1 MELPENSYYMYIVPF
16 YYLTDMKAIEEKLNK
31 LIFEINDKDSH
42 SYLNDFVSAFFNK
55 RNEGNRAV
63 MLGLHNKDI
72 IKLLLGTTADVL
84 KEEALYT
91 ICINNRREADKGV
104 HILFETIS
112 EQNDE
117 LRKHLT
123 ELFQEYG
130 AGDHYD
136 LVAALKNGY
145 IPNLIIQGDKV
156 REFLDKPH
164 LSFRHLNSENLIKKV
179 TIDWNWT
186 VDEKNLY
193 TSLSELYI
201 ITKNNRVI
209 KQQVSESNY
218 EEQLSAIMKGII
230 PNIETSNFILL
241 NTPDDHIRLYF
252 DSLIT
257 TYKKKFNLDETN
269 LSLLSR
275 VFFNLDK
282 ETESRLELKNKL
294 NLHSDI
300 NELSNKDEDI
310 ALYIK
315 LLDIL
320 HRNSIEG
327 DTNKTILKDWDEYC
341 SVISGKGKLSNVIS
355 ALEDSIKSLPERY
368 LEAKTKT
375 EDLINFLNN
384 PPKKATKEDC
394 FRLVDEFLLCIADY
408 AIKYNIET
416 NNEIAEFKKKIESLK
431 AEYERDKKKWLKN
444 PNSSFGKFCN
454 SIAEDV
460 NSIWNQTMS
469 GLSLNDWWTRALNQL
484 DRTHDE
490 YLQFVVNQAED
501 SNPSIKMLAS
511 LNCQIARYL
520 YVLKDLQDNAI
531 KIYDSVKDE
540 ECVTLSDFSDSL
552 VVYTSKAR
560 EVLDEECED
569 YSKELSNFISDN
581 AIRVQM
587 QDLLFGELKRIV

>member
-1 MELPENSYYMYIVPF
+1 MYIVPF
-16 YYLTDMKAIEEKLNK
+16 YYTADMKAIEEKLNK

-42 SYLNDFVSAFFNK
+42 SYLNDFVNAFFNK
-55 RNEGNRAV
+55 RNGGNRAV
-63 MLGLHNKDI
+63 MLGLHNKEI

-84 KEEALYT
+84 KEDALYT
-91 ICINNRREADKGV
+91 ICINNRREADKGA

-130 AGDHYD
+130 SGDHYD

-164 LSFRHLNSENLIKKV
+164 LSFRHLNSKNLIKKV
-179 TIDWNWT
+179 TIDWHWN
-186 VDEKNLY
+186 VDENNLY
-193 TSLSELYI
+193 TSLTELYI
-201 ITKNNRVI
+201 ITKNNRVL
-209 KQQVSESNY
+209 KQQVSENNY
-218 EEQLSAIMKGII
+218 EEQLCSIMKGIT
-230 PNIETSNFILL
+230 PNVETSNFILL

-269 LSLLSR
+269 LTLLSR

-294 NLHSDI
+294 YLHSDI
-300 NELSNKDEDI
+300 NELANKNEDI

-320 HRNSIEG
+320 HHNSIEG
-327 DTNKTILKDWDEYC
+327 DTNKKILKYWDEYC
-341 SVISGKGKLSNVIS
+341 EVIANKDTLNHLVTD
-355 ALEDSIKSLPERY
+355 LEESIRLLPELF
-368 LEAKTKT
+368 LEAKSKT
-375 EDLINFLNN
+375 EGLINFLNN

-394 FRLVDEFLLCIADY
+394 FRLVDDFLLYIADY
-408 AIKYNIET
+408 AIRYNDKA
-416 NNEIAEFKKKIESLK
+416 NKDIAGFKERIESLK
-431 AEYERDKKKWLKN
+431 AEYELNKKKWYKN
-444 PNSSFGKFCN
+444 ADSSFGKFCN
-454 SIAEDV
+454 SITEDV
-460 NSIWNQTMS
+460 NLIWNQTMT
-469 GLSLNDWWTRALNQL
+469 GLSLSDWWSQSIAKLEKAY
-484 DRTHDE
+484 DS
-490 YLQFVVNQAED
+490 YLHFVVNQSED
-501 SNPSIKMLAS
+501 SNPSIKVLSS
-511 LNCQIARYL
+511 LNGQIVRYI
-520 YVLKDLQDNAI
+520 YALKDLQDNVL
-531 KIYDSVKDE
+531 KMYDAVKD
-540 ECVTLSDFSDSL
+540 SDDFIRSEFAESL
-552 VVYTSKAR
+552 LVYTSKAQD
-560 EVLDEECED
+560 VLGEECEN

>member
-1 MELPENSYYMYIVPF
+1 
-16 YYLTDMKAIEEKLNK
+16 MKAIEEKLNK
-31 LIFEINDKDSH
+31 LIFEINDKDRH

-63 MLGLHNKDI
+63 MLGLHNKGI

-117 LRKHLT
+117 LRKYLT

-136 LVAALKNGY
+136 LVTALKNGY

-164 LSFRHLNSENLIKKV
+164 LSFRHLNSKNLIKKV
-179 TIDWNWT
+179 TIDWHWN
-186 VDEKNLY
+186 VDENNLY
-193 TSLSELYI
+193 TSLTELYI
-201 ITKNNRVI
+201 ITKNNRVL

-218 EEQLSAIMKGII
+218 EEQLSFIMKGII
-230 PNIETSNFILL
+230 PNVETSNFILL

-275 VFFNLDK
+275 VFFNLDE

-300 NELSNKDEDI
+300 NELSNINEDI
-310 ALYIK
+310 ALYVK

-320 HRNSIEG
+320 HRESVNG
-327 DTNKTILKDWDEYC
+327 DTNKNIQKYWDEYC
-341 SVISGKGKLSNVIS
+341 DVISNRDTLNLLVVN
-355 ALEDSIKSLPERY
+355 LEESIKLLPK
-368 LEAKTKT
+368 LFIEAKTKT
-375 EDLINFLNN
+375 ECLINFLNN

-394 FRLVDEFLLCIADY
+394 FRLVDDFLHYIADY
-408 AIKYNIET
+408 AIRFNDKT
-416 NNEIAEFKKKIESLK
+416 NKDIADFKGKIESLK
-431 AEYERDKKKWLKN
+431 AEYELNKKKWYKN
-444 PNSSFGKFCN
+444 ADSSFGKFCN

-460 NSIWNQTMS
+460 NFIWTQTMT
-469 GLSLNDWWTRALNQL
+469 GLSLSDWWSQSIDKLEGAC
-484 DRTHDE
+484 DSYIH
-490 YLQFVVNQAED
+490 FVVNQAEG
-501 SNPSIKMLAS
+501 SNPSIKMLSA
-511 LNCQIARYL
+511 LNCQMARYL
-520 YVLKDLQDNAI
+520 YVLKDLQDNAL
-531 KIYDSVKDE
+531 KMYDVVKD
-540 ECVTLSDFSDSL
+540 SDDFIRSEFADSL
-552 VVYTSKAR
+552 LVYTSKAQ
-560 EVLDEECED
+560 EVLGEECEN
-569 YSKELSNFISDN
+569 YSRDLSNFISDN

>member
-16 YYLTDMKAIEEKLNK
+16 YYLTEMKAIEEKLNK

-63 MLGLHNKDI
+63 MLGLHNKGI

-310 ALYIK
+310 ALYVK

-327 DTNKTILKDWDEYC
+327 DTNKTILKYWKEYC
-341 SVISGKGKLSNVIS
+341 DVISCKGKLSNLVTD
-355 ALEDSIKSLPERY
+355 LEGSIKSLPEQF
-368 LEAKTKT
+368 LKTKTKT
-375 EDLINFLNN
+375 EGLVNFLNN
-384 PPKKATKEDC
+384 PPKKTTKEDC
-394 FRLVDEFLLCIADY
+394 FNLVDEFLLCIADY
-408 AIKYNIET
+408 AIKYNIST
-416 NNEIAEFKKKIESLK
+416 NKEIADFKEKIESLK
-431 AEYERDKKKWLKN
+431 EEYELNKKKWYKN
-444 PNSSFGKFCN
+444 ADSSLGKFC
-454 SIAEDV
+454 SIIAEDV
-460 NSIWNQTMS
+460 NSLWIQTMS
-469 GLSLNDWWTRALNQL
+469 GLSLSDWWIHSIDELEK
-484 DRTHDE
+484 THE
-490 YLQFVVNQAED
+490 SYLQFVINQTVD

-511 LNCQIARYL
+511 LNCQIARYI
-520 YVLKDLQDNAI
+520 YALKDLKDNVL
-531 KIYDSVKDE
+531 KMYDAVKDND
-540 ECVTLSDFSDSL
+540 DFIRSEFAESL
-552 VVYTSKAR
+552 LVYTSKAQG
-560 EVLDEECED
+560 VLGEECEN
-569 YSKELSNFISDN
+569 YSRELSNFISDN